1 MLVYTMNVSLDGYV
15 CTPDGSLE
23 WTTVDDELHTWFN
36 EDLRSTAAS
45 IYGRRLYEL
54 MAAYWPTSETDPS
67 ATEPMREF
75 GRIWRRTPRYVFS
88 NSLDRVEHNSRLVR
102 GDVADVLSEIR
113 REVHGDIEVAGPT
126 IAGQFVRRGL
136 VDAYR
141 LIVHPVVLGGGKPF
155 WPPLDAPISLRLV
168 ETHRFSSG
176 AMLLAYERD
185 QPVGAAMSDA
195 HP

>member
-1 MLVYTMNVSLDGYV
+1 MLIYTMNVSLDGYV
-15 CTPDGSLE
+15 SDQNGSLD

-36 EDLRSTAAS
+36 EDLRSIAAS

-88 NSLDRVEHNSRLVR
+88 DSLDRVEHNSRLVR
-102 GDVADVLSEIR
+102 GDVADVLAEIR

-126 IAGQFVRRGL
+126 IARQFVRRGL

-141 LIVHPVVLGGGKPF
+141 LIVHPAVLGAGTPY
-155 WPPLDAPISLRLV
+155 WPRVDEPLSLRLV
-168 ETHRFSSG
+168 ETRRFASG
-176 AMLLAYERD
+176 ATLLAYESD
-185 QPVGAAMSDA
+185 QRQPSSGAT
-195 HP
+195 

>member
-23 WTTVDDELHTWFN
+23 WTKVDDELHTWFN
-36 EDLRSTAAS
+36 DQMREIQAS
-45 IYGRRLYEL
+45 IYGRRLYEV
-54 MAAYWPTSETDPS
+54 MATYWPTSETDAS

-88 NSLDRVEHNSRLVR
+88 TSLDRVEHNSRLVS
-102 GDVADVLSEIR
+102 GDVTDVLAEIR
-113 REVHGDIEVAGPT
+113 REVPGDIEVAGPT

-141 LIVHPVVLGGGKPF
+141 LIVHPAVLGGGTPY
-155 WPPLDAPISLRLV
+155 WPPLDAPLSLRLV
-168 ETHRFSSG
+168 ETRRFASG
-176 AMLLAYERD
+176 AILLAYERD
-185 QPVGAAMSDA
+185 QRQPSSGAT
-195 HP
+195 